1 MDLKELIGGYVVGE
15 GVGNFIWQEGVLR
28 TGRKSA
34 VVIENWNMVGE
45 EMQEG
50 IVYEVRNGGVGK
62 CVCIGEG
69 DFVVNDGNCVTIG

>member
-1 MDLKELIGGYVVGE
+1 
-15 GVGNFIWQEGVLR
+15 
-28 TGRKSA
+28 
-34 VVIENWNMVGE
+34 MVGE